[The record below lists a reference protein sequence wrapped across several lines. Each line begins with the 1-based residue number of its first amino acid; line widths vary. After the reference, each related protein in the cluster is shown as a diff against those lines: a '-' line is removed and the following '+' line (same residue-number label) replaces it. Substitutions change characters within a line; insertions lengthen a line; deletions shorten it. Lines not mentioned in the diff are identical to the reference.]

1 MDLSPQTK
9 HDSNQEDGNN
19 HRGIG
24 LTSGVLPAKETSLQT
39 DAHQGVSTHCAPPAS
54 HSSESMYI
62 PTSHWFVLRATY
74 GRERQAYEYMKAH
87 HITVFHPTRTVY
99 RKVEGK
105 VKAFKESYIPNLLFA
120 YGPTEVIE
128 SFVYDNNHLPYLR
141 FYCRCFWNKGLYER
155 KPIII
160 PDKQMKDFI
169 SISNQATE
177 QDIIITTGTVKQLAK
192 GQPVRILQ
200 GPFKGVEGFIFRYKH
215 QQRVAVVIKGVATA
229 ITAYVPTAYV
239 EPLPATR

>member
-39 DAHQGVSTHCAPPAS
+39 DSHQGVSTHCVPPAS

-105 VKAFKESYIPNLLFA
+105 VKAFEESYIPNLLFA